1 MDWLDKADSIFILSD
16 AAIDE
21 YLATLFVA
29 SLANGPKIAGEII
42 VNADCIADP
51 AMVTGIK
58 IRHALDLDIPLG
70 LSAAR
75 GWNPFPWQYREDC
88 IRLGNIDLLREIHI
102 PDQAWADGDAMLRQY
117 LEGCAPGEAVILCM
131 CPPTPLTNLL
141 RLAPELSNRIGGMIW
156 MGGALNVPGNLD
168 PATLPPSVWNK
179 SAEWNV
185 FWDPASVDWL
195 FRHTDFPLLLAP
207 LDASDPVMISS
218 ELLQTLREQAANGS
232 KLSEL
237 AAEAYSLVAGE
248 KFYRL
253 WDVVSALPL
262 LDISLFSQQE
272 LQLEV
277 IDQGQDQG
285 TLRPTEHGRAA
296 SVLTGVT
303 DLHQLYA
310 RVCAQ
315 FKRL

>member
-1 MDWLDKADSIFILSD
+1 MDWLHKARSVFVLSD

-21 YLATLFVA
+21 YLATLFV
-29 SLANGPKIAGEII
+29 STLGHGPRIAGELI

-51 AMVTGIK
+51 AMVTGLK
-58 IRHALDLDIPLG
+58 IRRALGLDIPLG

-88 IRLGNIDLLREIHI
+88 IRLGQIDMLREIEI
-102 PDQAWADGDAMLRQY
+102 PSQSWADGDAMLRDY
-117 LEGCAPGEAVILCM
+117 LQACAPGEALILCM
-131 CPPTPLTNLL
+131 CPPTPLTDIL
-141 RLAPELSNRIGGMIW
+141 RAQPALATRIGGMIW

-168 PATLPPSVWNK
+168 PATLPAAVCNP

-185 FWDPASVDWL
+185 FWDPSSADWL

-207 LDASDPVMISS
+207 LDASDPVKISA
-218 ELLQTLREQAANGS
+218 ELLRTLREQAANGS

-237 AAEAYSLVAGE
+237 AAEAYSLVADE

-262 LDISLFSQQE
+262 LDLDLFHHHDTG
-272 LQLEV
+272 LEV
-277 IDQGQDQG
+277 ISHGPAQG
-285 TLRPTEHGRAA
+285 TVREHPGGRRAT
-296 SVLTGVT
+296 VLSGVR
-303 DLHQLYA
+303 DLPQLYA
-310 RVCAQ
+310 RVCRQ
-315 FKRL
+315 FNHG